1 MAPSARV
8 RLLLLLATGVAAVL
22 AGTLIGWS
30 DALRALLTAPALPV
44 RLTLGG
50 AALLIGLVLVLRS
63 AERLRD
69 SRDAAELVR
78 SVRIVF
84 LAVAALAAASGWLIG
99 SPLPIIAALVIA
111 GIDVIET
118 SILLL
123 VTAVRGEP
131 DRG

>member
-111 GIDVIET
+111 GIDIIET